1 MQKTSTPVRLV
12 LGLLLGALGASA
24 GLARPAA
31 ASEASPFGV
40 NIHIPQGTE
49 LTTILDRAQAA
60 GIGWVR
66 IDFIWAAV
74 ETLPNHYDWAAY
86 DALAQAARARGIEV
100 YATLA
105 YTPAWAT
112 VGPEISG
119 VPNRPQDWSEF
130 CGEAA
135 RRYRGSIRYWGVW
148 NEPNLPRFWA
158 GTREQYLDII
168 LKPCAD
174 AIHAAA
180 PEAKV
185 GGPDLAHLTAGSSD
199 WYDWLR
205 ESLLQAGSRLDFVT
219 HHLYDTDG
227 SSDVTDKLEG
237 STLFGER
244 PSFWNA
250 VPPSVEEVLR
260 YTNSLDKPFWLTET
274 GWETSEVGEA
284 RQASYSAGLLTDWLT
299 GLPERDWVDKIFFY
313 EMKDP
318 PGDEFSWGLL
328 RANGTTKPVY
338 GAIRDF
344 ITASQPSTRDAAGLR
359 HLPRADG
366 DGPEAGHPGA
376 RAQHR
381 HHRLDPC
388 RRLRPRRLER
398 QRSVRRG
405 RHPAPPGAWR
415 VGGAGA
421 GEDLRLHP
429 QAPAVPGSYETVGG

>member
-1 MQKTSTPVRLV
+1 MQKTSKPVRLV
-12 LGLLLGALGASA
+12 LGLLLGALWVSA

-40 NIHIPQGTE
+40 NIHIPQGAE

-74 ETLPNHYDWAAY
+74 ETLPNRYDWAAY

-112 VGPEISG
+112 IGPEISG

-135 RRYRGSIRYWGVW
+135 QRYRGSIRYWGVW

-168 LKPCAD
+168 LEPCAD

-180 PEAKV
+180 PEDKV
-185 GGPDLAHLTAGSSD
+185 GGPDLAHLTTGSSD

-205 ESLLQAGSRLDFVT
+205 DSLTQAGSRLDFVT

-227 SSDVTDKLEG
+227 NSDVTDKLEG

-260 YTNSLDKPFWLTET
+260 YTNSLDKPLWLTET
-274 GWETSEVGEA
+274 EVGTLLIA
-284 RQASYSAGLLTDWLT
+284 RTPRSIVAG
-299 GLPERDWVDKIFFY
+299 
-313 EMKDP
+313 
-318 PGDEFSWGLL
+318 
-328 RANGTTKPVY
+328 RALV
-338 GAIRDF
+338 
-344 ITASQPSTRDAAGLR
+344 
-359 HLPRADG
+359 H
-366 DGPEAGHPGA
+366 E
-376 RAQHR
+376 
-381 HHRLDPC
+381 
-388 RRLRPRRLER
+388 
-398 QRSVRRG
+398 
-405 RHPAPPGAWR
+405 
-415 VGGAGA
+415 GGFG
-421 GEDLRLHP
+421 
-429 QAPAVPGSYETVGG
+429 